1 MSAAATFA
9 AVAVAL
15 YAGHQ
20 AGDYWVQTG
29 GQAARKSLP
38 GWPGRIACAAHVST
52 YTATLAVF
60 LWVARLVLSLPLSS
74 PWILAGLGVSA
85 VTHYFA
91 DRRRPLERLARLLG
105 KSGFYSAGDG
115 LATGAALLDQAWHWV
130 WLFVS
135 ALIVAGGP
143 RG

>member
-9 AVAVAL
+9 AVAVVC
-15 YAGHQ
+15 YAAHQ

-29 GQAARKSLP
+29 AQARDKGLP
-38 GWPGRIACAAHVST
+38 GWKGREACAAHVAT
-52 YTATLAVF
+52 YTVTLAAF
-60 LWVARLVLSLPLSS
+60 LALAGWWLGLSLSLP
-74 PWILAGLGVSA
+74 WVLAGLGVSA
-85 VTHYFA
+85 VSHYFA

-115 LATGAALLDQAWHWV
+115 LATGAALLDQAWHYC

-135 ALIVAGGP
+135 ALVISGSPHV
-143 RG
+143 